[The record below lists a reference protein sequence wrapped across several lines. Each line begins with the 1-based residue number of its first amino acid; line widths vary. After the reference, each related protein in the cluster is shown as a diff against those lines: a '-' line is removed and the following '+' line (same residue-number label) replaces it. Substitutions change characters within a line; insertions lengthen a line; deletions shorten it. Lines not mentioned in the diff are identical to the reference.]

1 MYICMKVFK
10 RFFLPTF
17 DFHKTHVPGGEVERW
32 RGGEVE
38 TLQGNARREGVQ
50 WSPLGDMSVL
60 TDPTLH
66 YAIQER
72 GDNGREGDQCALCT
86 VQLTDCTGWREVM

>member
-1 MYICMKVFK
+1 MKVFK

-17 DFHKTHVPGGEVERW
+17 DFHKTHVTGGVERW
-32 RGGEVE
+32 RGGDPS
-38 TLQGNARREGVQ
+38 VQ
-50 WSPLGDMSVL
+50 CTEGDMSVL

-72 GDNGREGDQCALCT
+72 GDNGREGGHWPGCT
-86 VQLTDCTGWREVM
+86 VQLTGCTGWREVM